1 MKYLVLSIISCCLF
15 SFSLLAQD
23 DNENEVQNYILTFKE
38 IAKAEQLR
46 SGVPASI
53 TLAQGIH
60 ESNSGRSE
68 LATVANNHFGIKCK
82 TTWTGETMLHDDDK
96 RQECFRKYPSA
107 LQSYADHSD
116 FLKGNSRY
124 DFLFKFEPTDYVSW
138 AKGLKKAGYAT
149 NPVYATRLINLI
161 EKYNLQEHTLAALQ
175 GEMPKTETTSAEIV
189 PEKDYV
195 IETYTSTNEE
205 EKKATSYKGLK
216 GFYAKKGDVLLT
228 KAIENNVRYARL
240 LQFNDLED
248 EPLKADQFIFLER
261 KRKLGSN
268 DVHIVQQGENMQLI
282 SQIEAIQLTSL
293 YQLNNLKPNE
303 EPAVGEKIYLK
314 ANVSKTPLLASQTKP
329 TIAYKE
335 KIVEEKVVTPEIV
348 EANPKKTTEEI
359 LAEIKEKNRLEEE
372 EKARISMQI
381 QEAEKKAE
389 IDAVKEAEFLA
400 KKEYE
405 KQQQLELQKKLELQK
420 NEKPVEVIVVQKSV
434 PVAKTVQEV
443 VPADGILDPKK
454 AKKIDQLFG
463 NGDLKTTKVVTK
475 TIIPEETK
483 PDTIKTTP
491 VEIKKED
498 VKKVIV
504 KNEPGKDKKPT
515 TEAKKE
521 KAKAESKKE
530 VSKVIEEKK
539 PEKIVV
545 VEPVKK
551 TEPKKVDRNYNEPG
565 VSDEVKD
572 LKKRFDDLIYGK

>member
-1 MKYLVLSIISCCLF
+1 MKYLILSILGCCLF
-15 SFSLLAQD
+15 SFSLQAQD

-82 TTWTGETMLHDDDK
+82 TTWKGETMLHDDDK

-107 LQSYADHSD
+107 MQSYTDHSD
-116 FLKGNSRY
+116 FLKGNVRY

-175 GEMPKTETTSAEIV
+175 NEISKTETTSAEVV

-195 IETYTSTNEE
+195 IATYTTTNEE

-228 KAIENNVRYARL
+228 KAIENNIRYARL

-261 KRKLGSN
+261 KRKMGSD

-282 SQIEAIQLTSL
+282 SQIEAVQLTNL

-335 KIVEEKVVTPEIV
+335 KIVTPEVV
-348 EANPKKTTEEI
+348 ETTPIIETTPEKSTEEI

-372 EKARISMQI
+372 EKEAARLAIQI

-389 IDAVKEAEFLA
+389 IDAKKEAEYI
-400 KKEYE
+400 E
-405 KQQQLELQKKLELQK
+405 QQRLLELQK

-434 PVAKTVQEV
+434 AVAKTVQEV

-491 VEIKKED
+491 VELKKEE

-521 KAKAESKKE
+521 KAKTEPKKE
-530 VSKVIEEKK
+530 VAKVIEEKK
-539 PEKIVV
+539 PEKVV
-545 VEPVKK
+545 VIEPAKK
-551 TEPKKVDRNYNEPG
+551 PEPKKVDRNYNEPG

>member
-1 MKYLVLSIISCCLF
+1 MKYLILSILGCCLF

-38 IAKAEQLR
+38 IAKAEQMR

-68 LATVANNHFGIKCK
+68 LATLANNHFGIKCK

-107 LQSYADHSD
+107 MQSYSDHSD
-116 FLKGNSRY
+116 FLRGNPRY
-124 DFLFKFEPTDYVSW
+124 DFLFKFETTDYVSW

-149 NPVYATRLINLI
+149 NPVYATRLINLV

-175 GEMPKTETTSAEIV
+175 NKIPETEPTVGEIV
-189 PEKDYV
+189 PEKDY
-195 IETYTSTNEE
+195 IIATYTSTNEE

-228 KAIENNVRYARL
+228 KAIENNIRYARL

-261 KRKLGSN
+261 KRKSGIDDYHEVKN
-268 DVHIVQQGENMQLI
+268 GENMQLI
-282 SQIEAIQLTSL
+282 SQIEAVQLSTL

-314 ANVSKTPLLASQTKP
+314 NNVSKTPLLASQTKP

-335 KIVEEKVVTPEIV
+335 KIVPEKIVSTEIIKTIPE
-348 EANPKKTTEEI
+348 KTTEEI
-359 LAEIKEKNRLEEE
+359 LAEIKEKNSIEEE
-372 EKARISMQI
+372 EKEAARIAMQI

-389 IDAVKEAEFLA
+389 IAAAKEAEYL
-400 KKEYE
+400 E
-405 KQQQLELQKKLELQK
+405 QQRLLELQK
-420 NEKPVEVIVVQKSV
+420 NENPVEVIVVQKSV

-443 VPADGILDPKK
+443 VPADGIIDPAR
-454 AKKIDQLFG
+454 AKKIDQIFG
-463 NGDLKTTKVVTK
+463 DGDLKTTKVVTK

-483 PDTIKTTP
+483 PENQKRIP
-491 VEIKKED
+491 VEIKKEE
-498 VKKVIV
+498 VQKVIV

-515 TEAKKE
+515 TEAKK
-521 KAKAESKKE
+521 AAVKAEAKKE
-530 VSKVIEEKK
+530 ELKKEIVKVVETKKEEK
-539 PEKIVV
+539 IIAI
-545 VEPVKK
+545 EPVKK
-551 TEPKKVDRNYNEPG
+551 PEPKKIDRSYSEQN
-565 VSDEVKD
+565 VSDEVKE